1 MKFRSLGLG
10 ILVIM
15 AITLLVIAMP
25 TSKSSG
31 HFSTDAAKSGGYYI
45 DHYPI
50 RINNNTD
57 FKNLA
62 ANDPYITGNG
72 TESDPYI
79 IDDLGIDATGNGSAI
94 YIGNTTVYF
103 IISNGT
109 YQNAEAVNAYGI
121 GAGIMLVNVQNGT
134 IINNDIEK
142 NGNMGIYIEHSSNIK
157 IEGNTIKDNTWGVLL
172 QSTIATVENNKIY
185 NNSYTGIIISNSNN
199 TYVSGNSLYGNPS
212 SIELRDSTTNT
223 IYNNTLDG
231 ANQESYGLLI
241 ENSTQNNILNNT
253 IQGSRYGIYMHASSY
268 NDILGNIIIRNSQY
282 GIYVDAQSSNNRIY
296 ENEFFYNH
304 GSSSTYDTAHVQ
316 ALDNGTNNIWY
327 SSNHRGNY
335 WLDWAENNNTND
347 NNTDGIV
354 DYPYP
359 IDGSSGTKDLYP
371 LKNASYT
378 IPELNW
384 YLILTPLLIIFLV
397 KKLRK

>member
-1 MKFRSLGLG
+1 MRFRSLSLG
-10 ILVIM
+10 ILVII

-31 HFSTDAAKSGGYYI
+31 HFSTDVAKSGGYYI

-57 FKNLA
+57 FANLA

-79 IDDLGIDATGNGSAI
+79 IDDLGIDASGNGSAI

-142 NGNMGIYIEHSSNIK
+142 NANMGIYIEHSSNIK

-185 NNSYTGIIISNSNN
+185 NNSYTGITISNSNN

-231 ANQESYGLLI
+231 NNQESYGLLI
-241 ENSTQNNILNNT
+241 DNSTQNNILNNT

-268 NDILGNIIIRNSQY
+268 NNILGNIIIRNSQY
-282 GIYVDAQSSNNRIY
+282 GIYMDAQSSNNHIY

-304 GSSSTYDTAHVQ
+304 GSSSTYDAAHVQ
-316 ALDNGTNNIWY
+316 ALDNGTNNVWY

-335 WLDWAENNNTND
+335 WLDWAENNDTND
-347 NNTDGIV
+347 NNSDGIV

-359 IDGSSGTKDLYP
+359 LDGSSGAKDLYP
-371 LKNASYT
+371 LKNAPYT
-378 IPELNW
+378 IPEINW
-384 YLILTPLLIIFLV
+384 YLIIIPLLIIFVV

>member
-31 HFSTDAAKSGGYYI
+31 HFSTDMARSGGYYI

-57 FKNLA
+57 FANLA

-109 YQNAEAVNAYGI
+109 YQNAEALNAYGI

-134 IINNDIEK
+134 IVNNDIEK
-142 NGNMGIYIEHSSNIK
+142 NANIGIYIEHSTNIK
-157 IEGNTIKDNTWGVLL
+157 IVGNTIKDNTWGVFL
-172 QSTIATVENNKIY
+172 QSTTATVENNKIY
-185 NNSYTGIIISNSNN
+185 NNSYAGITISNSNN
-199 TYVSGNSLYGNPS
+199 TYVNENSLYGNPS
-212 SIELRDSTTNT
+212 SIELRDSTLNT

-231 ANQESYGLLI
+231 ANEGSNGLLI
-241 ENSTQNNILNNT
+241 ANSTHNNILNNT
-253 IQGSRYGIYMHASSY
+253 IQGNRFGIYINASSY
-268 NDILGNIIIRNSQY
+268 NNVLGNIIIWNSLY
-282 GIYVDAQSSNNRIY
+282 GIYVDAQSSNNHLY

-304 GSSSTYDTAHVQ
+304 GSGSTFNSTHVQ
-316 ALDNGTNNIWY
+316 ALDNGTNNVWY

-347 NNTDGIV
+347 NNSDGIV

-359 IDGSSGTKDLYP
+359 LDGSSGAKDLYP

-378 IPELNW
+378 IPEINW
-384 YLILTPLLIIFLV
+384 YLILIPLLTIFV
-397 KKLRK
+397 FKKLRK